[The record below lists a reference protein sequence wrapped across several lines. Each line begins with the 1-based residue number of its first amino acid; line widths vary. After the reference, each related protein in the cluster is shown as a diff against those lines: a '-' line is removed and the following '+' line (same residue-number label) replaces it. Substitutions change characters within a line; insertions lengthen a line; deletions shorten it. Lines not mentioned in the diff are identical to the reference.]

1 MCFCV
6 YKLHLFNSGI
16 DIGAFT
22 VQLHLREDFTRI
34 DFTFGVRRFCHHEE
48 VTGHEQLPWKKF
60 NNNNFN
66 WRQTPNTAYTFAVCK

>member
-48 VTGHEQLPWKKF
+48 VTGHEQLP
-60 NNNNFN
+60 
-66 WRQTPNTAYTFAVCK
+66 